1 LRRDSLRKA
10 YQAFALF
17 GSFGFLMAA
26 SILVGFFLGSFLD
39 KKLGTEPWLLI
50 IFLFLAIAGGFIEF
64 FRTFQRFTAQD
75 SKDKRRK
82 GEDTP

>member
-1 LRRDSLRKA
+1 MRRDSLRKA
-10 YQAFALF
+10 FQAFALF
-17 GSFGFLMAA
+17 GSFGFIMTA

-64 FRTFQRFTAQD
+64 FRTFQRFAARD
-75 SKDKRRK
+75 SKDKGRK
-82 GEDTP
+82 REDIP

>member
-1 LRRDSLRKA
+1 MRRDSLRKA
-10 YQAFALF
+10 YQAFAMF
-17 GSFGFLMAA
+17 GSFGFIMAA
-26 SILVGFFLGSFLD
+26 SILVGYFLGSFLD

-50 IFLFLAIAGGFIEF
+50 IFLFLGIAGAFIEF
-64 FRTFQRFTAQD
+64 FKTFQRFTALN

>member
-1 LRRDSLRKA
+1 LRRNSLRKA
-10 YQAFALF
+10 YQAFAMF
-17 GSFGFLMAA
+17 GSFGFIMAA
-26 SILVGFFLGSFLD
+26 SILVGYFLGSFLD

-50 IFLFLAIAGGFIEF
+50 IFLFLGIAGAFIEF
-64 FRTFQRFTAQD
+64 FKTFQRFTALN

>member
-1 LRRDSLRKA
+1 MRRDSLKKA

-17 GSFGFLMAA
+17 GSFGFLMGA

-39 KKLGTEPWLLI
+39 KRLGTEPWLLI

-64 FRTFQRFTAQD
+64 FRTFQRFTALD
-75 SKDKRRK
+75 SKDKGRNR
-82 GEDTP
+82 GRTP

>member
-10 YQAFALF
+10 YQAFAMF
-17 GSFGFLMAA
+17 GSFGFIMAA
-26 SILVGFFLGSFLD
+26 SILVGYFLGSFLD

-50 IFLFLAIAGGFIEF
+50 IFLFLGIAGAFIEF
-64 FRTFQRFTAQD
+64 FKTFQRFTALN

>member
-1 LRRDSLRKA
+1 M
-10 YQAFALF
+10 F
-17 GSFGFLMAA
+17 GSFGFIMAA
-26 SILVGFFLGSFLD
+26 SILVGYFLGSFLD

-64 FRTFQRFTAQD
+64 FKTFQRFVALN

-82 GEDTP
+82 REDTP

>member
-17 GSFGFLMAA
+17 GSFGFIMAA
-26 SILVGFFLGSFLD
+26 SILIGFFLGSFLD

-50 IFLFLAIAGGFIEF
+50 IFLFLAIAGGFIEL
-64 FRTFQRFTAQD
+64 FRTFQRFTALD
-75 SKDKRRK
+75 SKDKGRK
-82 GEDTP
+82 REGTP